1 MHVYC
6 DLFDVLDFT
15 ERNEDLSIVE
25 APTLL
30 FVKASGIHEISYIF
44 CLCMFSLIYLS
55 MHVLDS
61 IAMLKQLPPLY

>member
-6 DLFDVLDFT
+6 DLFDVLEIA
-15 ERNEDLSIVE
+15 ERNKNFAAE

-30 FVKASGIHEISYIF
+30 LSRQVAYMKSPTYFVYA
-44 CLCMFSLIYLS
+44 CLVQYIYL

-61 IAMLKQLPPLY
+61 IAMLKPLSPLS

>member
-6 DLFDVLDFT
+6 DLFDVLEIA
-15 ERNEDLSIVE
+15 ERNEDFATE

-30 FVKASGIHEISYIF
+30 LTRQVAYMKSPTYF

-55 MHVLDS
+55 HACVG
-61 IAMLKQLPPLY
+61 